1 VLKGVFEAGFVKLGC
16 GEWGSGV
23 MWELR
28 LTLATKRLNGFFRE
42 IEFLENRIFD
52 PLRTTYFNYSTF
64 NVSYAL
70 RSTKNASKD

>member
-1 VLKGVFEAGFVKLGC
+1 MCRETPNC
-16 GEWGSGV
+16 SPRN
-23 MWELR
+23 LR

-52 PLRTTYFNYSTF
+52 PPRTTYFNYSTF

-70 RSTKNASKD
+70 RGTKNASKD